1 MNQTSGKVVCYLV
14 HREHLLVFTHDEHD
28 LLHTGLQVPA
38 GSIKAGESPAE
49 AAVRELAE
57 ETGLQAEVREV
68 LGVEAYDLFPV
79 SDQLARR
86 HFIWMQLPVGHLP
99 VDLDSSFNGQ
109 EHDAQ
114 DGIERSFTCFWIPLA
129 QAHVLAAGFSAQLGA
144 LARRVQGK

>member
-1 MNQTSGKVVCYLV
+1 MSTTCCIQAY
-14 HREHLLVFTHDEHD
+14 RFP
-28 LLHTGLQVPA
+28 PA
-38 GSIKAGESPAE
+38 ASRPVNPPAE

-114 DGIERSFTCFWIPLA
+114 DGIER
-129 QAHVLAAGFSAQLGA
+129 
-144 LARRVQGK
+144 